1 MPDPRGLPVS
11 STAIVA
17 TATVALAASALA
29 TATVALAAS
38 ALAAFATGDL
48 LYRHLRPLHRRYERA
63 ELHSLAQLRRNAVG
77 PLRRITA
84 TTRRAPSRRLRLP
97 LKGP

>member
-11 STAIVA
+11 STA
-17 TATVALAASALA
+17 TVA

-48 LYRHLRPLHRRYERA
+48 LYRHLRPLHRR
-63 ELHSLAQLRRNAVG
+63 S
-77 PLRRITA
+77 
-84 TTRRAPSRRLRLP
+84 
-97 LKGP
+97 

>member
-11 STAIVA
+11 STATVA

-48 LYRHLRPLHRRYERA
+48 LYRHLRPLHRR
-63 ELHSLAQLRRNAVG
+63 S
-77 PLRRITA
+77 
-84 TTRRAPSRRLRLP
+84 
-97 LKGP
+97 